1 MAGKIKKIKDDPNAA
16 AKAEILKNLREPLA
30 TFDAACMLAGVA
42 TRTAHDWQAAD
53 PAFRAS
59 CARARA
65 ASSLEMLRLARVA
78 AIQSGDL
85 ATLRWLTDRLDPEVR
100 RASQGLPDPNDNDK
114 PTTAAPTIIIQQ
126 APPKA

>member
-1 MAGKIKKIKDDPNAA
+1 MGGRVKKPKNDPNAA
-16 AKAEILKNLREPLA
+16 SKAQIIKNLREPLA
-30 TFDAACMLAGVA
+30 TFDSACMLAGIA
-42 TRTAHDWQAAD
+42 ARTAQKWQQDD
-53 PAFRAS
+53 PDFCAS

-85 ATLRWLTDRLDPEVR
+85 ATLRWLTDRLDPEIR
-100 RASQGLPDPNDNDK
+100 RASQGLPDPGEADK
-114 PTTAAPTIIIQQ
+114 PAAAAPTIIIQQ